1 MTLNRH
7 LPARIGHWS
16 AAHPWR
22 AVLVWLV
29 LTLAA
34 FSTGFLGETR
44 TATQAD
50 MTVGES
56 ARAAQL
62 IEDNGLKQP
71 ATENFLISP
80 RAGTNDAGD
89 VAGAAD
95 ELKQRLSGLSETAA
109 VSGPTTSEDGRT
121 LLLRATMKGDADSAP
136 DRVTALADVTA
147 EVQDRHPGLRVE
159 ETGDASI
166 QHDFQAWLAKDMTK
180 ATLISVPITLVV
192 LMVVFG
198 ALVTA
203 GVPVLL
209 ALFAVGSSLSLWAL
223 ASRLFP
229 DPGMVPD
236 VIVLMG
242 LAVGVDYCLFYLRR
256 YREERAKGYDS
267 QAAVR
272 VAAATSGHSVFVS
285 GIAVLVSMAGLY
297 LAGDLMLASMATGAI
312 IVVAMAMVSTVTV
325 LPALLVKL
333 GRAVDR
339 PRIPV
344 LWRLTRARGGSRV
357 WTAILRPATGH
368 PAIAAVLS
376 VGALLALAVPALGM
390 DLKSTQLADF
400 PRSLTTMQS
409 YDRLVAAFPSRTD
422 TDVVAL
428 RLPADRSA
436 DLRPAVRDLSGRI
449 GQGAAGDRAKPEI
462 RWSEDGLGAVL
473 EVSRTSATG
482 TEEARTAVRELRTLL
497 DSALGGLPAGSYAVG
512 GAAAEDMDYTAN
524 LHDRLPWVMAAV
536 LALTF
541 LVMLAAFRS
550 VVIALTTVVLNL
562 LSVAAS
568 FGILCLV
575 FQKTWAEPLLDFTS
589 TGHVVSW
596 VPVLLFVIL
605 SGLSLDYHV
614 FVVSR
619 IRERVLIGMTTKN
632 AVVDGISR
640 TAGVVTG
647 AALVMVAVF
656 SVFGALSFVEMKQI
670 GVGLAVAVALDATVI
685 RAFVL
690 PSLMVLLGR
699 ANWWPSKTGRSA
711 AESSPVPEQ
720 AEKAGLGV

>member
-1 MTLNRH
+1 MTLKRH
-7 LPARIGHWS
+7 IPARIGYWS

-44 TATQAD
+44 MATEAD

-56 ARAAQL
+56 ARAARL
-62 IEDNGLKQP
+62 VEGNGLRTP
-71 ATENFLISP
+71 AAENFLVSP
-80 RAGTNDAGD
+80 RAGQDA
-89 VAGAAD
+89 AGAAG
-95 ELKQRLSGLSETAA
+95 ELKQRLAA
-109 VSGPTTSEDGRT
+109 LPEVASVAGPLTSEDGRT
-121 LLLRATMKGDADSAP
+121 LLVRAVMKGDADSAS
-136 DRVTALADVTA
+136 DRVSALTGVTA
-147 EVQDRHPGLRVE
+147 EIQERHPGLRVE

-166 QHDFQAWLAKDMTK
+166 QRDFQDWLAKDLSK

-192 LMVVFG
+192 MMVVFG

-256 YREERAKGYDS
+256 YREERAKGYDA

-272 VAAATSGHSVFVS
+272 VAAATSGHSVLVS

-344 LWRLTRARGGSRV
+344 LWRLTRGRGNSRV

-368 PAIAAVLS
+368 PVIAAVLS

-400 PRSLTTMQS
+400 PRSLTTLQT

-436 DLRPAVRDLSGRI
+436 DLRPAVADLAGRI
-449 GQGAAGDRAKPEI
+449 ERSDRAKPEV
-462 RWSEDGLGAVL
+462 RWSADGRGAVL
-473 EVSRTSATG
+473 DVSRTSATG
-482 TEEARTAVRELRTLL
+482 TDEARTAVRDLRALVGSTLR
-497 DSALGGLPAGSYAVG
+497 GLPAGSYAVG

-524 LHDRLPWVMAAV
+524 LRDRLPWVMAAV
-536 LALTF
+536 FALTF

-550 VVIALTTVVLNL
+550 VVIAVTTVLLNV

-568 FGILCLV
+568 FGILCLA
-575 FQKTWAEPLLDFTS
+575 FQNTWAESLLGFTS

-596 VPVLLFVIL
+596 VPILLFVIL

-614 FVVSR
+614 FIVSR
-619 IRERVLIGMTTKN
+619 IRERVLIGMTTRN

-647 AALVMVAVF
+647 AAVVMVAVF

-690 PSLMVLLGR
+690 PSLMVLFGR
-699 ANWWPSKTGRSA
+699 ANWWPSQTGRSA
-711 AESSPVPEQ
+711 VARSAEPEP
-720 AEKAGLGV
+720 AGDTRLGV

>member
-16 AAHPWR
+16 AEHPWR

-34 FSTGFLGETR
+34 FSTGFFGETR
-44 TATQAD
+44 MATQAD

-62 IEDNGLKQP
+62 TEDNELKQR
-71 ATENFLISP
+71 ATENFLVSP
-80 RAGTNDAGD
+80 RSGGDATGT
-89 VAGAAD
+89 AGAAD
-95 ELKQRLSGLSETAA
+95 ELKRRLAGMSEVASVA
-109 VSGPTTSEDGRT
+109 GPLASDDGRT
-121 LLLRATMKGDADSAP
+121 LLVRAVMKGNADTAP
-136 DRVTALADVTA
+136 ERVTALTDVTA
-147 EVQDRHPGLRVE
+147 QVQERHPGLRVE

-166 QHDFQAWLAKDMTK
+166 QHDFQEWLAKDMTK
-180 ATLISVPITLVV
+180 AAAISVPITLVV

-203 GVPVLL
+203 GLPVLL
-209 ALFAVGSSLSLWAL
+209 ALLAVGSSLSLWAL

-242 LAVGVDYCLFYLRR
+242 LAVGVDYCLFYLHR
-256 YREERAKGYDS
+256 YREERANGYDS

-272 VAAATSGHSVFVS
+272 VAAATSGHSVLVS

-297 LAGDLMLASMATGAI
+297 LAGDLMLGSMATGAI

-325 LPALLVKL
+325 LPALIVKL

-344 LWRLTRARGGSRV
+344 LWRLTQGRGGSRV
-357 WTAILRPATGH
+357 WTAILRPATNH
-368 PAIAAVLS
+368 PVIAAVVS
-376 VGALLALAVPALGM
+376 VGALLALAAPALGM

-400 PRSLTTMQS
+400 PRNLTTMQS

-422 TDVVAL
+422 TDVVVL
-428 RLPADRSA
+428 RLPADRAA
-436 DLRPAVRDLSGRI
+436 DLRPAVSDLTARMVADGR
-449 GQGAAGDRAKPEI
+449 AEPEV
-462 RWSEDGLGAVL
+462 RWSEDDRGAVL
-473 EVSRTSATG
+473 EVSRASATG
-482 TEEARTAVRELRTLL
+482 TEEARTDVRDLRAELGTTLR
-497 DSALGGLPAGSYAVG
+497 DLPDDSYAVG
-512 GAAAEDMDYTAN
+512 GSAAEDMDYTSN
-524 LHDRLPWVMAAV
+524 LQSRLPWVMAAV

-541 LVMLAAFRS
+541 LVMLVAFRS
-550 VVIALTTVVLNL
+550 VVVALTTVVLNL

-575 FQKTWAEPLLDFTS
+575 FQKTWAEPLLDFES

-690 PSLMVLLGR
+690 PSVMMLLGR
-699 ANWWPSKTGRSA
+699 ANWWPSRTGRSA
-711 AESSPVPEQ
+711 LAPSATSEPTEQ
-720 AEKAGLGV
+720 VGLGV